1 MVQST
6 IQTREVT
13 EYNDRRLK
21 EAGEYIK
28 KNADIITAEMNIPV
42 QIARNIIQK
51 SLELHTMMHDGSIT
65 IYAAILHS

>member
-13 EYNDRRLK
+13 EYNDRHLK

-28 KNADIITAEMNIPV
+28 KNADIITAEMNMPV
-42 QIARNIIQK
+42 QIARHIIQK
-51 SLELHTMMHDGSIT
+51 TLELHTM
-65 IYAAILHS
+65 YAILLFNRNSSMMEV